1 MPAYLLLALAAVA
14 PLAGAGAM
22 IEMAYQL
29 QLSAALGSELVFMG
43 LLLDA
48 SQPGAWLG
56 AGAVLL
62 AGLGLFELA
71 RRRFCRQWRGV
82 QDEIDGDIRRN
93 EKAPSLLS
101 K

>member
-1 MPAYLLLALAAVA
+1 
-14 PLAGAGAM
+14 M

-71 RRRFCRQWRGV
+71 RRRFCRQWRCV
-82 QDEIDGDIRRN
+82 QDEIDSDNRLN
-93 EKAPSLLS
+93 DKAPSLL
-101 K
+101 